1 MCRRTRLENVFTITI
16 RAFDPGF
23 RAHAQINHRMAHGG
37 VAASIAAD
45 GGIIGF
51 NCFRR
56 FIDYGVIHF
65 LNKSFLAAR
74 TNRGTGFVVRE
85 AGVPNMFRTIF
96 QTSVG
101 DDPAALKM
109 LHVDD
114 TRCSLTIN
122 RRAMAQAPSRINPP
136 PRPLPDLAI
145 KTRGLGKTYGGC
157 KVAEALRGIYLD
169 IPRGAIVSLLGPKGA
184 GNSILINILAGLV
197 IKSRARWELEILTLT
212 AMAVRRAAPLAWCP
226 RRSIATAFSR
236 RVNCWNSRPAC
247 MACHQGSGART
258 KSSPLS
264 IGQDWVLPT

>member
-1 MCRRTRLENVFTITI
+1 MRRRTRLENIFTVTI

-23 RAHAQINHRMAHGG
+23 RVHAQINHRMAHGG

-56 FIDYGVIHF
+56 FIGHGVIHF
-65 LNKSFLAAR
+65 LYKSFLVSR
-74 TNRGTGFVVRE
+74 PIRGTGLVVRGV
-85 AGVPNMFRTIF
+85 GVPNMFRTIF

-101 DDPAALKM
+101 DDPAELKM
-109 LHVDD
+109 LHPND
-114 TRCSLTIN
+114 TCCSPTIN
-122 RRAMAQAPSRINPP
+122 RRPMAQAPIRINRP

-145 KTRGLGKTYGGC
+145 KTCGLGKTYGGS

-169 IPRGAIVSLLGPKGA
+169 IFRGAIVGLPGPDGA
-184 GNSILINILAGLV
+184 GNSALINILAGLV
-197 IKSRARWELEILTLT
+197 IKSMARWEFEILTLT
-212 AMAVRRAAPLAWCP
+212 AMAVRRAAPLAWCLG
-226 RRSIATAFSR
+226 RSISTPSSR
-236 RVNCWNSRPAC
+236 CVNCWNSRLAC

-264 IGQDWVLPT
+264 IGKDWVLPT